1 MKDDLLNV
9 VAAIELSRKVISRI
23 KLNIFWAFAYN
34 VALVP
39 VAAGA
44 LYPAFGITFRPELAG
59 LAMALSSV
67 TVISFSLLLK
77 KYIPPAIQ
85 NRNTG
90 G

>member
-1 MKDDLLNV
+1 
-9 VAAIELSRKVISRI
+9 VAAIQLSRKVISRI

-34 VALVP
+34 TALVP

-44 LYPAFGITFRPELAG
+44 LYPFFGITFRPELAG

-67 TVISFSLLLK
+67 TVISLSLMLK
-77 KYIPPAIQ
+77 KYIPPAKQRKSI
-85 NRNTG
+85 G